1 VPKNVTNYDA
11 TPPPT
16 RLADRMQLRWAFST
30 DEGEVTEFVVQL
42 EYWLDGDWTAVVRYD
57 HNPDLEAGH
66 DVTVEGVHRDVY
78 RDGEKVDAKTVTGP
92 IPASDALNY
101 AQRDL
106 RENPGRYIRR
116 FEQWHNVSGPDTT
129 DL

>member
-1 VPKNVTNYDA
+1 MTDYDV

-16 RLADRMQLRWAFST
+16 RLADRVQLRWAFST
-30 DEGEVTEFVVQL
+30 DHGEVTAFVVQL

-66 DVTVEGVHRDVY
+66 DVTREGVHRDVY
-78 RDGEKVDAKTVTGP
+78 RDGEKVDTQTISGP
-92 IPASDALNY
+92 IPASEAFNC

-106 RENPGRYIRR
+106 RENPGTYVRR
-116 FEQWHNVSGPDTT
+116 FEQWHSVSGPDTT

>member
-1 VPKNVTNYDA
+1 MTEYEI
-11 TPPPT
+11 TPPPA
-16 RLADRMQLRWAFST
+16 RLADRVQLRWAFST

-42 EYWLDGDWTAVVRYD
+42 EYWLGDDWTAVVRYD

-78 RDGEKVDAKTVTGP
+78 RDGGKVDVKTITGP
-92 IPASDALNY
+92 IPAGDAFNY

-106 RENPGRYIRR
+106 RENAERYVRR
-116 FEQWHNVSGPDTT
+116 FERWHSVSGPDTT